1 MPITATPVIPSIAPD
16 NQTQTGLVVAEPS
29 RYYGKPLPAKRRGIL
44 VPAGSGITVQYQL
57 LQNCAPVDLTTF
69 GFTTLPNAGQ
79 TTSQIQLRMRE
90 SISGPE
96 TPLQQTDVTVLDPL
110 SGSVEVLL
118 PSNVTVNPGV
128 YDGEF
133 GVYNL
138 AGNLA
143 MTNKVVA
150 WVDRGMFGQQNGG
163 LPALDEVRLA
173 TQDVDPEGNLLIHA
187 FENDLA
193 DICFAAISAVR
204 IWNESQPPI
213 ELTYTTNDYPYTQQ
227 WLTGIVGL
235 LYSVRAKAFLRNQL
249 PYQAAGVSVDDQNK
263 WQQYLQVSQ
272 QMLEE
277 YKDWVKRKKTQ
288 INCEGAITSLGSPYS
303 YLDIW
308 P

>member
-1 MPITATPVIPSIAPD
+1 MPIIGTPITAPTPTPQAE
-16 NQTQTGLVVAEPS
+16 TGLAIVSTAQS
-29 RYYGKPLPAKRRGIL
+29 YGKPLPAKRRGIL
-44 VPAGSGITVQYQL
+44 VPAGASITMQCQL
-57 LQNCAPVDLTTF
+57 LQNCIPADLTTF
-69 GFTTLPNAGQ
+69 GSGALPIGAQ
-79 TTSQIQLRMRE
+79 TAPQIQFRIRE
-90 SISGPE
+90 SVSGPE
-96 TPLQQTDVTVLDPL
+96 TPLQQADVTILDPP

-133 GVYNL
+133 GVYNM
-138 AGNLA
+138 AGNVA
-143 MTNKVVA
+143 MTNKIVV

-193 DICFAAISAVR
+193 DICFAAVSAVR

-213 ELTYTTNDYPYTQQ
+213 ELMYTTNDYPYTQQ
-227 WLTGIVGL
+227 WLTGIVGM
-235 LYSVRAKAFLRNQL
+235 LYSTRAKAFLRNQL

-303 YLDIW
+303 YLDVW